1 MFKNL
6 FRTKSLEQLK
16 AKAEDPE
23 HQLKKNLGTF
33 DLTMFGIGAII
44 GAGIFSAIGTAAA
57 GGLDGRP
64 AAGPAL
70 VISILIVA
78 LACGFTALAYA
89 EMASMIPVSGSAYT
103 YAYATLGELMAWII
117 GWDLLLEY
125 AVSNVAVAISWG
137 DYTKSFLANVL
148 NVHVPGWLSMD
159 PRTALMLPDG
169 AAAMTLTEKLHA
181 LAQAKAG
188 LVDGATT
195 FANWATLKDAPLL
208 FGFPVAINLLA
219 VVITVAITWLVY
231 LGIKESARA
240 NAVMVVVKVAILLA
254 VVGIGIKFIDTRN
267 WVPFAPKG
275 LMGIQAGAAIIFFAF
290 IGFDAV
296 STTAEECRDPGRNL
310 PRGIL
315 FSLGICTLIYA
326 AVALVVTGMLKYTEL
341 GKQAD
346 PLAYI
351 FTQHGLSGWAGVI
364 SFGAIIATTAALLV
378 YQVGQPR
385 IFMSMSRD
393 GLLGPWFGKVS
404 KKHGTPGNATFL
416 TGCIVAV
423 PAALLNISEV
433 VELCNIGTLFA
444 FSLVCAAVLVL
455 RERRPEALRKFT
467 MPMPWLVAPLGIYG
481 CVWMAKGL
489 PGITWVRF
497 LIWLAIGLAIYF
509 VYGLRKSRLVQAGG
523 KDHASQA
530 GVSVGRVRFYA
541 RGLQISACLILLIE
555 GALLFTG
562 RSLSGR
568 FDLGGIVWTWVNFPR
583 RGVGEV
589 SASLLNLR
597 AAGLELEVLALIY
610 LGLFLL
616 LWLSSRRKQLCS
628 PA

>member
-1 MFKNL
+1 MLKNL

-78 LACGFTALAYA
+78 VACGFTALAYA

-148 NVHVPGWLSMD
+148 HVHVPGWLSMD

-169 AAAMTLTEKLHA
+169 AAAMTLSEKLHA

-188 LVDGATT
+188 LLDGAAT
-195 FANWATLKDAPLL
+195 FANWATLKDAPML
-208 FGFPVAINLLA
+208 FGFPIAINLLA

-254 VVGIGIKFIDTRN
+254 VVGIGIKFIDTQN

-296 STTAEECRDPGRNL
+296 STTAEECKDPGRNL

-315 FSLGICTLIYA
+315 FSLGICTVIYA

-351 FTQHGLSGWAGVI
+351 FTQHGLTGWAGII

-444 FSLVCAAVLVL
+444 FALVCAGVMIL
-455 RERRPEALRKFT
+455 RFRRPEVTRRFR
-467 MPMPWLVAPLGIYG
+467 MPWVWVTAPLGIIF
-481 CVWMAKGL
+481 CIWLAKGL
-489 PGITWVRF
+489 PGVTWIRF
-497 LIWLAIGLAIYF
+497 FIWLGLGMVVYF
-509 VYGLRKSRLVQAGG
+509 AYGFRN
-523 KDHASQA
+523 
-530 GVSVGRVRFYA
+530 
-541 RGLQISACLILLIE
+541 SALH
-555 GALLFTG
+555 
-562 RSLSGR
+562 
-568 FDLGGIVWTWVNFPR
+568 D
-583 RGVGEV
+583 
-589 SASLLNLR
+589 SAKNT
-597 AAGLELEVLALIY
+597 
-610 LGLFLL
+610 
-616 LWLSSRRKQLCS
+616 
-628 PA
+628 